1 MESLNYTNV
10 LNVGKHTGKS
20 FDFIRQN
27 DVSYCNWVLKQ
38 INIGKNLGQFQQ
50 WLKTKT
56 KKVTCECCNGSGVMD
71 QI

>member
-1 MESLNYTNV
+1 MQSYNNTPI

-20 FDFIRQN
+20 YDFILQN
-27 DVSYCNWVLKQ
+27 DVSFCNWVLKQ
-38 INIGKNLGQFQQ
+38 INASKSLFHFQQ

-56 KKVTCECCNGSGVMD
+56 KKVTCECCNGTGLTD